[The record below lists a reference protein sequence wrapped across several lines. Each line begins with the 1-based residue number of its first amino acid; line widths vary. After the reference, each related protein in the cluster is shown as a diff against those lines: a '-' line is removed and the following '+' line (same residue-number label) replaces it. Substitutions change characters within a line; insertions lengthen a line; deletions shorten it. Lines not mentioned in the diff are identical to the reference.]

1 MLLDLLRAL
10 AEVGEATF
18 VVGTAEAIAEL
29 PGPRRV
35 SGDGRWATLEGEGCA
50 CHIHLHLDGLAEV
63 RFVEGPGHGP
73 GTKSFSVRFFRPAG
87 ELPAFAVYLAAEPF
101 QAIRD
106 RFGGRDRIALGR
118 PEGEADGLMG

>member
-10 AEVGEATF
+10 AEVGGATF
-18 VVGTAEAIAEL
+18 VVGTAEAIGEL

-35 SGDGRWATLEGEGCA
+35 SSDGGWATLEGGEGCA

-87 ELPAFAVYLAAEPF
+87 ELPAFAVYLAAEPY
-101 QAIRD
+101 QALRD
-106 RFGGRDRIALGR
+106 RFGGRDRIALTR
-118 PEGEADGLMG
+118 ADKLTS